1 MIQNIAIST
10 LPCDF
15 AAFTMQLNSYTIK
28 CIVILFSSITL
39 LSSILANYYIVL
51 MQLTALIYLSLNWSI
66 LFYFNRSF
74 FVIYVKR
81 VMFFIFYCQK
91 ATVYEIFKEVM
102 IVREYEFNEPW
113 G

>member
-15 AAFTMQLNSYTIK
+15 AAFTMQLNSYTSK

-39 LSSILANYYIVL
+39 SSSILANYYIVL
-51 MQLTALIYLSLNWSI
+51 VQLTALICLSLNWSI
-66 LFYFNRSF
+66 LFYFNLSF
-74 FVIYVKR
+74 FVIYVNEY
-81 VMFFIFYCQK
+81 ILYIYCQK
-91 ATVYEIFKEVM
+91 ATFYEIFKEVM